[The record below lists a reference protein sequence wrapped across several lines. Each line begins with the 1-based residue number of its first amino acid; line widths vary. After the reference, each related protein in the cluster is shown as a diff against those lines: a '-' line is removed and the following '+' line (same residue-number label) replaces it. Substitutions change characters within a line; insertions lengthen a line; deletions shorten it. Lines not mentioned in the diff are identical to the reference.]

1 METVEYGIL
10 STHTHTL
17 LYTNLIT
24 RRISHV
30 QLWTIYYTDR
40 RYINKIFYLP
50 FLDNFFFFTVFH
62 IMNTMSKRNDFL
74 DNTILNEMDQIN
86 SNIFGEIIFQSVA
99 LWTWTYK
106 AGIET
111 GSKNGVGKRGR
122 GKGNNGRPREVG
134 PQWLEGFLN
143 GTERDIDQLCQS
155 EKKMINS
162 IGHTEF
168 EEPWNKEFY
177 QAIKKFMTGT

>member
-1 METVEYGIL
+1 M
-10 STHTHTL
+10 
-17 LYTNLIT
+17 
-24 RRISHV
+24 
-30 QLWTIYYTDR
+30 
-40 RYINKIFYLP
+40 IFL
-50 FLDNFFFFTVFH
+50 FFTVFH
-62 IMNTMSKRNDFL
+62 ISNTMSKINDFL

-86 SNIFGEIIFQSVA
+86 LNIFGEIIFQNVA

-122 GKGNNGRPREVG
+122 GKGNNGRPSLEG
-134 PQWLEGFLN
+134 PRWQEGFLN
-143 GTERDIDQLCQS
+143 ETQRDTDQLRQS

-168 EEPWNKEFY
+168 EEPRNKEFY
-177 QAIKKFMTGT
+177 QAIKKFMTET